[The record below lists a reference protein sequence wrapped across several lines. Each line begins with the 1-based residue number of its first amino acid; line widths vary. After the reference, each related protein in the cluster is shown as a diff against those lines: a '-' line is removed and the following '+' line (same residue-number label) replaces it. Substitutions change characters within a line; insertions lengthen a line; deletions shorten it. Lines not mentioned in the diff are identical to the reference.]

1 MWDLPIYQDGQEDV
15 VLAKHFNSVTG
26 ELKSILSANN
36 IIPINADSS
45 QLMQSID
52 KTSKSWYYNTDASLG
67 SANEIVLVKAL
78 SNNAVD
84 SLFDGCAIIF
94 KASHNNTDAVNIKVN
109 QNNPHPALLN
119 NKPLV
124 AGDINI
130 NDTFLIKYNNTTKKF
145 DLQLIGYNI
154 GSRGVIPRADYDALE
169 QKVIQGLVPAGAIF
183 NFAVNREIDGYF
195 ICDGRE
201 FRGSD
206 YPLLARHFDPDR
218 TPSRRTI
225 KIPDLQ
231 GLFIRGFEPYPR
243 VGGGPHLDSGRFF
256 GTVQANRVRNHW
268 HYLGR
273 DNVNYAIGTASFKRA
288 DWTDDL
294 TDVYPIDVTNDSF
307 VDKSLDN
314 HYSGL
319 NQSPSNDSP
328 PSASEWGDN
337 ESRPINIAY
346 NYYIRHGN

>member
-183 NFAVNREIDGYF
+183 NFSVEREINGYF

-201 FRGSD
+201 FVGSD
-206 YPLLARHFDPDR
+206 YPLLARHLDPDR
-218 TPSRRTI
+218 NPSRRPV

-231 GLFIRGFEPYPR
+231 GLFIRGFDKKDHEDDTVKDLDRIFGSIQLDR
-243 VGGGPHLDSGRFF
+243 VKDHYHWFGRN
-256 GTVQANRVRNHW
+256 TIK
-268 HYLGR
+268 YLSR
-273 DNVNYAIGTASFKRA
+273 DNA
-288 DWTDDL
+288 
-294 TDVYPIDVTNDSF
+294 DSF
-307 VDKSLDN
+307 LRVDRTDQLDQVLPIKVVPDSAVN
-314 HYSGL
+314 RYSGTDS
-319 NQSPSNDSP
+319 NNSPYAPSP
-328 PSASEWGDN
+328 EGFD
-337 ESRPINIAY
+337 ESRPVNIAY
-346 NYYIRHGN
+346 NYYIGHGN